1 MLSVRRVVWGITAMR
16 RMSTLA
22 NMNHTAG
29 EFQAKLAEYKE
40 ESEKEDVHEVRSLF
54 FVFSLNTV
62 EERLTG
68 TRGITPA

>member
-1 MLSVRRVVWGITAMR
+1 MR

-54 FVFSLNTV
+54 FCLFS
-62 EERLTG
+62 EYR
-68 TRGITPA
+68 